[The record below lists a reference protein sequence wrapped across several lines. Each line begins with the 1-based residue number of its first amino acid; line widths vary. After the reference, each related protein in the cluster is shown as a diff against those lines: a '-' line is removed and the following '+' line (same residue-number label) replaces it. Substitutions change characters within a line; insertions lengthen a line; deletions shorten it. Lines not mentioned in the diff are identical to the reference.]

1 MDTLTTIL
9 RRRDLLTAQQ
19 LEELS
24 QRAQGSPGRLARVIV
39 EEQLL
44 SEASLAEVLAEQAG
58 VPYCALED
66 YRVDFDAFPT
76 IPVDWMRQH
85 GFVPLEDRDGML
97 TIAVSDP
104 TDLTTL
110 DLLDRLLERDLSLCV
125 APQRAIADALQESE
139 RNSQVVARITEE
151 FRPALIHENEKGE
164 EVLS

>member
-19 LEELS
+19 LDELS
-24 QRAQGSPGRLARVIV
+24 LRAQGSTRKLARLIA
-39 EEQLL
+39 EEKLL

-58 VPYCALED
+58 VPFRSLED

-85 GFVPLEDRDGML
+85 AFVPLEERDGVL

-110 DLLDRLLERDLSLCV
+110 DLLDRLLERDLLVCV
-125 APQRAIADALQESE
+125 APQSAIADALQESE